1 MHKTLSFQPYFCLM
15 DQIIALIK
23 KDLLVDFRQKY
34 VVAGIALYVF
44 ATIYIAYLA
53 FNNVITSATWNALFW
68 LILLFSSITGLGKSF
83 GQEAHRSHYYYY
95 LAKPVHILTSKLIY
109 YGFYEIL
116 LVVLLTGIF
125 NLFLGFPVENPS
137 LFLVNLLAG
146 ASGLSVCFTLIA
158 SIAAKSDN
166 GSHLMPILAFPVIIP
181 VLLLAVTNSRKIV
194 FGASLEEISGNL
206 LVLVCFNV
214 IIIALSFILFP
225 YSWKN

>member
-83 GQEAHRSHYYYY
+83 GQEAHRF
-95 LAKPVHILTSKLIY
+95 A
-109 YGFYEIL
+109 
-116 LVVLLTGIF
+116 
-125 NLFLGFPVENPS
+125 
-137 LFLVNLLAG
+137 
-146 ASGLSVCFTLIA
+146 
-158 SIAAKSDN
+158 
-166 GSHLMPILAFPVIIP
+166 
-181 VLLLAVTNSRKIV
+181 LLLLPSEACPYFNCKTY
-194 FGASLEEISGNL
+194 L
-206 LVLVCFNV
+206 LRFL
-214 IIIALSFILFP
+214 
-225 YSWKN
+225 

>member
-1 MHKTLSFQPYFCLM
+1 
-15 DQIIALIK
+15 
-23 KDLLVDFRQKY
+23 
-34 VVAGIALYVF
+34 
-44 ATIYIAYLA
+44 
-53 FNNVITSATWNALFW
+53 
-68 LILLFSSITGLGKSF
+68 
-83 GQEAHRSHYYYY
+83 
-95 LAKPVHILTSKLIY
+95 
-109 YGFYEIL
+109 
-116 LVVLLTGIF
+116 
-125 NLFLGFPVENPS
+125 LGFPVENPS